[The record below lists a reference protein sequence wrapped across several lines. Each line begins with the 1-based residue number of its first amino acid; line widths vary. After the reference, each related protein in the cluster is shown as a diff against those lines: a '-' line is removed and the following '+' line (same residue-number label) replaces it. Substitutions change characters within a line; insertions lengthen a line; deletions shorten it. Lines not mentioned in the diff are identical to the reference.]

1 MSYINDALKKAQ
13 REKDRRY
20 VDFGGILRQASA
32 GNVDGRR
39 RWILLSMAIFVV
51 LLAAVVVLILTLPNG
66 GRQALSVTET
76 GTKTQERK
84 SVEPAMPAVQAAA
97 GENRREGVPQAVTA
111 KPVSEPEPKAVE
123 SPPKPPQA
131 GPKTETLYES
141 ALKLQRVGRNAEA
154 AALYE
159 RVLLQEPGHV
169 KALNNLGVI
178 VMGQKRRGRAAE
190 LFGKAIAMKGD
201 YVDPYYNLAC
211 LYAQA
216 GDHVQSLRYL
226 KAALAINGEVRQ
238 WAAAD
243 TDLKTLRA
251 LPEYRKM
258 MEEKQ

>member
-13 REKDRRY
+13 HEKDNRY
-20 VDFGGILRQASA
+20 VDFGGILRQAST
-32 GNVDGRR
+32 GPIDGRG
-39 RWILLSMAIFVV
+39 RWILISLAVFVV
-51 LLAAVVVLILTLPNG
+51 LIAAVAVLILTLPNG
-66 GRQALSVTET
+66 SRHALSVTAT
-76 GTKTQERK
+76 ATKTQERR
-84 SVEPAMPAVQAAA
+84 AV
-97 GENRREGVPQAVTA
+97 
-111 KPVSEPEPKAVE
+111 
-123 SPPKPPQA
+123 
-131 GPKTETLYES
+131 GPGAEALYES
-141 ALKLQRVGRNAEA
+141 ALKLQRAGRNADA

-159 RVLLQEPGHV
+159 RALLQEPGHV

-178 VMGQKRRGRAAE
+178 LMGQKRRGRAAE

-216 GDHVQSLRYL
+216 GDHAQSLRYL
-226 KAALAINGEVRQ
+226 NAALAISREVKQ

-243 TDLKTLRA
+243 ADLKMLRV